1 MAKDFTGVNTDRVYS
16 TIQAATSDTLPELPE
31 QITEEEAR
39 ALLPKR
45 KERKTYTEEES
56 AELMRKFKTSGHK
69 GVKLPRINVAFSPDV
84 YQFVTTMAQ
93 VRGETMTA
101 FIDHILRKAMVDNAE
116 IYAKAIEFRNSL

>member
-69 GVKLPRINVAFSPDV
+69 GVKLPRINMAFAPDT
-84 YQFVTTMAQ
+84 YAYITTMAQ
-93 VRGETMTA
+93 VRGQTMTA
-101 FIDHILRKAMVDNAE
+101 FLDHIVRKSMIDNAD

>member
-1 MAKDFTGVNTDRVYS
+1 MAKDFTGVNTDRVYN

-69 GVKLPRINVAFSPDV
+69 GVKLPRINMAFAPDT
-84 YQFVTTMAQ
+84 YAYITTMAQ
-93 VRGETMTA
+93 VRGQTMTA
-101 FIDHILRKAMVDNAE
+101 FLDHIVRKSMIDNAD